1 MVANLE
7 GQVARSSARNRPG
20 TASDQTCKIGIT
32 VDEGRLPEDGGW
44 DSEHLTIDAYDAD
57 SRYGGESWEIFEK
70 IGNV

>member
-7 GQVARSSARNRPG
+7 GQAARSSARKRPG
-20 TASDQTCKIGIT
+20 IASDQTCRICVT

-44 DSEHLTIDAYDAD
+44 DPEHLTIDAHDVD
-57 SRYGGESWEIFEK
+57 SRYGEESREILEK